1 MLSGKVLKIFLQFHE
16 IFVERHSLSDSKSID
31 YTRKRL
37 VSVFVI
43 NEDGSF
49 STSVLQQHAVE
60 NLSEAYHFL

>member
-37 VSVFVI
+37 VL
-43 NEDGSF
+43 NEDDSF
-49 STSVLQQHAVE
+49 STSVLQQHTVE